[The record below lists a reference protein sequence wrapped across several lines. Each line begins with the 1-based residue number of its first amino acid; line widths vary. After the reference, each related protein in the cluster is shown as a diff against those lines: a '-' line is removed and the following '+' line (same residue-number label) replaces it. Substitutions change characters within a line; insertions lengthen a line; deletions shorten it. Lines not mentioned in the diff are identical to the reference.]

1 MFGRKRKERD
11 LFEERLSE
19 TKFKLVYVTL
29 KEIAKFETVVREN
42 NGQKVQDLAAT
53 IQLMKSRAQST
64 ITFVDKLEEDDD

>member
-19 TKFKLVYVTL
+19 TKFKLVYATL
-29 KEIAKFETVVREN
+29 KEISKFETVVRDN
-42 NGQKVQDLAAT
+42 NGQKVQDLAST
-53 IQLMKSRAQST
+53 IQLVKSRAQST

>member
-42 NGQKVQDLAAT
+42 NGQKVQDHAAT